1 MARVEVMTGP
11 ERRRRWSEEQK
22 RAIVA
27 ESLAPGAVVSEVARR
42 ADVCP
47 GQIYR
52 WRQEFHTIADGFAQ
66 VLIAPPEVSAL
77 KATHEAVYA
86 EPMIEIEFAGKARV
100 RIPASAPAEL
110 AAAVVKALSRR

>member
-1 MARVEVMTGP
+1 VARVDVITGP
-11 ERRRRWSEEQK
+11 ERRRRWSNEQK

-27 ESLAPGAVVSEVARR
+27 ASLAPGAVVSEVARR

-52 WRQEFHTIADGFAQ
+52 WRQEFRSVADGFAQ
-66 VLIAPPEVSAL
+66 VLIVPPEPASARAL
-77 KATHEAVYA
+77 DGATYA
-86 EPMIEIEFAGKARV
+86 EPVIGVEFAGRTRV